1 MTKTP
6 PVNLSR
12 KCKEMYALLNAN
24 SQFYAAECGGER
36 YEYE

>member
-6 PVNLSR
+6 PVNLNR
-12 KCKEMYALLNAN
+12 KRKEICTLLNTN
-24 SQFYAAECGGER
+24 SQLCAAECGGER